1 MKYYLFSIIGIF
13 TTILGIAT
21 TAQADLSIQ
30 QPHRAIDRART
41 STPHPTLIW
50 HNGKTSI
57 IGTIKSRPAVS
68 QPKPTSDLAMNSLEI
83 SVYHQVNRYR
93 QSLNLPPLVIDPTI
107 SAQAR
112 AHSEQMART
121 GNLSH
126 RVESAAQKIAYPSAA
141 ENIATSRGYRYPDL
155 VAIQGWITSP
165 RHHHYTIG
173 RYNLTGIGVAKNARG
188 EYYFT
193 QIFIYKRQ

>member
-1 MKYYLFSIIGIF
+1 MKYSLLSIIGIF

-21 TAQADLSIQ
+21 TAQAELSIQ
-30 QPHRAIDRART
+30 HPNRART

-50 HNGKTSI
+50 HNGKTSV
-57 IGTIKSRPAVS
+57 IGTIKSSPAVS
-68 QPKPTSDLAMNSLEI
+68 QPKPTSYLAMNSLEI

-121 GNLSH
+121 GSLSH

-165 RHHHYTIG
+165 RHHHHTIG
-173 RYNLTGIGVAKNARG
+173 RYNLTGIGVAKNAKG

-193 QIFIYKRQ
+193 QIFVYKRQ